1 MADNCHD
8 AAQAGNGHRAAR
20 RRAALRRQSR
30 TGGGRNHSGATEAMG
45 KLHRIRATWHDRAM
59 DPRPSS
65 PMLLAPGAASYG
77 LAAPARAPS
86 PPPAIDDNFLDEGC
100 GHEVVDGQVYE
111 LAPANEDHG
120 TEHFHLP
127 TVLGAALRPEY
138 KGAVDLLTRPKAKS
152 NHAPDVSIFPRAR
165 DEQTGGRR
173 VEELIFEVLDT
184 ESLAHVTAKTRALI
198 ARGVRRAFLVDV
210 TDRSIHEW
218 SRDDD
223 GWRRLDDAAAITDP
237 CFVVPVPVRAL
248 LDELLG
254 DDTVARSLLQ
264 KNNPVLAAALSAGF
278 EHQLRRRLGR
288 SLTDAEREGLLA
300 RLAAEGPEA
309 VGDAVLDR
317 TPEALAAWLD
327 DAAR

>member
-1 MADNCHD
+1 M
-8 AAQAGNGHRAAR
+8 
-20 RRAALRRQSR
+20 
-30 TGGGRNHSGATEAMG
+30 
-45 KLHRIRATWHDRAM
+45 DR
-59 DPRPSS
+59 RPSS
-65 PMLLAPGAASYG
+65 PVLLAPGAASYG
-77 LAAPARAPS
+77 LAAPARSPAPL
-86 PPPAIDDNFLDEGC
+86 PAIDDNFLDEGC

-111 LAPANEDHG
+111 LSPANEDHG

-127 TVLGAALRPEY
+127 GLLESCLAPAY
-138 KGAVDLLTRPKAKS
+138 KGAVDMLTRPKAKS

-184 ESLAHVTAKTRALI
+184 ESLAHVTTKTRALI

-210 TDRSIHEW
+210 ADRSIHEW

-248 LDELLG
+248 VDELLG
-254 DDTVARSLLQ
+254 DDTVARSLLE
-264 KNNPVLAAALSAGF
+264 KNNAVLAAELRRARAAAQSAGV
-278 EHQLRRRLGR
+278 QLVRRLERRLGR
-288 SLTDAEREGLLA
+288 ALTDAEHDVLLA
-300 RLAAEGPEA
+300 RLAAEAPEA

-317 TPEALAAWLD
+317 TPEALAAWLA
-327 DAAR
+327 DATAP

>member
-1 MADNCHD
+1 
-8 AAQAGNGHRAAR
+8 
-20 RRAALRRQSR
+20 
-30 TGGGRNHSGATEAMG
+30 
-45 KLHRIRATWHDRAM
+45 
-59 DPRPSS
+59 
-65 PMLLAPGAASYG
+65 MLLAPGAASYG

-86 PPPAIDDNFLDEGC
+86 PQPAIDDNFLDEGC

-111 LAPANEDHG
+111 LSPANEDHG

-127 TVLGAALRPEY
+127 TVLGTALRPEY
-138 KGAVDLLTRPKAKS
+138 KGAVDMLTRPKAKS

-165 DEQTGGRR
+165 DAQTGGRR

-223 GWRRLDDAAAITDP
+223 GWRRLDAADAITDP

-248 LDELLG
+248 VDELLG

-264 KNNPVLAAALSAGF
+264 KNNPVLATELQRARAAAQRAGI
-278 EHQLRRRLGR
+278 QLVRRLERRLGR
-288 SLTDAEREGLLA
+288 ALTDAEHDVLLA
-300 RLAAEGPEA
+300 RLAADGPEA
-309 VGDAVLDR
+309 VGDTVLDR
-317 TPEALAAWLD
+317 TPAALAAWLA
-327 DAAR
+327 DAAAP

>member
-1 MADNCHD
+1 
-8 AAQAGNGHRAAR
+8 
-20 RRAALRRQSR
+20 
-30 TGGGRNHSGATEAMG
+30 
-45 KLHRIRATWHDRAM
+45 M
-59 DPRPSS
+59 DPRA
-65 PMLLAPGAASYG
+65 LAP
-77 LAAPARAPS
+77 L
-86 PPPAIDDNFLDEGC
+86 PAIDDNFLDEGC

-111 LAPANEDHG
+111 LSPANEDHG

-127 TVLGAALRPEY
+127 GLLESCLAPAY
-138 KGAVDLLTRPKAKS
+138 KGAVDMLTRPKAKS

-165 DEQTGGRR
+165 DAQTGGRR

-184 ESLAHVTAKTRALI
+184 ESLAHVTTKTRALI

-223 GWRRLDDAAAITDP
+223 GWRRLDDAAAIADP

-264 KNNPVLAAALSAGF
+264 KNNPVLAAELRRARATASSAGF
-278 EHQLRRRLGR
+278 AHLFERRLGR
-288 SLTDAEREGLLA
+288 AITDAEHDVLLA

-317 TPEALAAWLD
+317 TPATLAAWLA
-327 DAAR
+327 DAAAP